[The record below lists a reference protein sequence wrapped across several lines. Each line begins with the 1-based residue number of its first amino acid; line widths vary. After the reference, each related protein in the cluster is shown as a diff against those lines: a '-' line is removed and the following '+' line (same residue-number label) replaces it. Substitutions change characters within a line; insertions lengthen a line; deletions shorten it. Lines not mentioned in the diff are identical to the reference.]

1 MKYGHDP
8 AGMRMNG
15 ADCADMGRNAK
26 QEEIVML
33 AQQRYK
39 TILDLLEEHGIVH
52 SADLVRE
59 MKVSSET
66 VRKDLI
72 SYAAS
77 KPVRCRRGGIVYS
90 QLKGGHGAA
99 SRDKSLRAVILG
111 APISKAKAQEIQHQ
125 IRLCSGPGRRTAN
138 LFLFRRRKIP
148 PLRKAY
154 SLRPPPAALRKN
166 APVCPEALRR
176 MGSCSASDG
185 DDRSRRR
192 A

>member
-1 MKYGHDP
+1 MHP
-8 AGMRMNG
+8 A
-15 ADCADMGRNAK
+15 
-26 QEEIVML
+26 
-33 AQQRYK
+33 
-39 TILDLLEEHGIVH
+39 
-52 SADLVRE
+52 
-59 MKVSSET
+59 VSNHTLRLRWLQAAET

-111 APISKAKAQEIQHQ
+111 APISKAKAQEIPHQ
-125 IRLCSGPGRRTAN
+125 IRLCRNGVNAAAAAPGRRTAN

-185 DDRSRRR
+185 MIDQGVEHENLLLHKNG